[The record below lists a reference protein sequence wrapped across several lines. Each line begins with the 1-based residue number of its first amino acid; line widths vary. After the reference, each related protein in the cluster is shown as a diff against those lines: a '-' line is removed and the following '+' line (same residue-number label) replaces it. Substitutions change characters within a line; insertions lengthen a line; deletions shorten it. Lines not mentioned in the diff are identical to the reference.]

1 MMIKFGY
8 QDPVASSSDKA
19 VGKERVEE
27 EEDKPHD
34 DYLYV
39 GRYVSA

>member
-8 QDPVASSSDKA
+8 QDLVASSSDKA
-19 VGKERVEE
+19 VGKERAE